1 MKIYLVRHGQKAR
14 WDRSSPLAKKGIE
27 QAKRLGMALE
37 NKKIDKIYCSTWLRA
52 KQTLDYLKP
61 YLKGIKIEY
70 TENIREHDHGEL
82 KTREEFDEKLKE
94 SGLKEHEYTPK
105 NGENFFDLEKRAQD
119 FLEYLKKDHKKE
131 NVLLVSHGRFL
142 RFLIL
147 RALNL
152 PMKEIQFFNL
162 HEASLTTLEF
172 DKNFDVKNYKI
183 DENRHLVR
191 YSSYD
196 REEIEKV

>member
-1 MKIYLVRHGQKAR
+1 MKLYLVRHGQKAG
-14 WDRSSPLAKKGIE
+14 WDRNSPLAKRGIE

-37 NKKIDKIYCSTWLRA
+37 DKSIDKIYCSTWLRA

-61 YLKGIKIEY
+61 YLEGIDIGY
-70 TENIREHDHGEL
+70 TERIREHDHGEL

-105 NGENFFDLEKRAQD
+105 NGENFFDLEKRAQE
-119 FLEYLKKDHKKE
+119 FLEYLKKKHNED
-131 NVLLVSHGRFL
+131 NVLLVSHGHFL

-147 RALNL
+147 RSLKL
-152 PMKEIQFFNL
+152 HTREIQFFNL

-172 DKNFDVKNYKI
+172 DKYFNVKN
-183 DENRHLVR
+183 
-191 YSSYD
+191 
-196 REEIEKV
+196 